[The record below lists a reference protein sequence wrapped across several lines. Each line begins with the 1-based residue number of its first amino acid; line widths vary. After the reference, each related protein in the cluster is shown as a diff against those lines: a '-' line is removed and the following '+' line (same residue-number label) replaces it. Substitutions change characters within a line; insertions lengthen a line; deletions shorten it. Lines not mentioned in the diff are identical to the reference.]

1 MRRELFISIC
11 YAHVF
16 AHSSPLCS
24 IRPWIDGF
32 VESHGPE
39 KARDLLEGAGLSR
52 GAHGNNKNWTIM
64 TLDEIL
70 SVNETIGNDSAR
82 AFDNFVREFHS
93 KKNASIRNAL

>member
-52 GAHGNNKNWTIM
+52 GARGNNKNWTIM

-93 KKNASIRNAL
+93 KKNASIRNAM